1 MRWIVI
7 AVALCVFAGPVYAA
21 PASATA
27 LPSRAIATTPFV
39 LDVDGLIEWSLADFD
54 AMDAQADAAR
64 QAAFA
69 KSPENAAKS
78 LWAIK
83 HQWDIG
89 WLGFNG
95 GILNGTILGTHL
107 TVAEWG
113 RWNFGT
119 PGVGLGFIR
128 HADYNRYTKQSVM
141 KDDLTFL
148 ANISISYRLR
158 QIKSLGYTA
167 YLTFANTY
175 DLRFSYPSSQIGF
188 SFSRK

>member
-1 MRWIVI
+1 MRWII
-7 AVALCVFAGPVYAA
+7 AAAVCVFTAHLAAQTSSAPV
-21 PASATA
+21 
-27 LPSRAIATTPFV
+27 LPSRSIPIAPFSIS
-39 LDVDGLIEWSLADFD
+39 VDDLIDWSLADFD
-54 AMDAQADAAR
+54 AMDARAEAAR
-64 QAAFA
+64 KAAWTGH
-69 KSPENAAKS
+69 PENPAKS

-95 GILNGTILGTHL
+95 GVLNGTIIGTHL

-119 PGVGLGFIR
+119 PGVALGFLR
-128 HADYNRYTKQSVM
+128 HAKFNEYTGQSVM
-141 KDDLTFL
+141 VDDLTFL
-148 ANISISYRLR
+148 ANISISYRLGHL
-158 QIKSLGYTA
+158 QTFGYTA

-175 DLRFSYPSSQIGF
+175 DLRFNYPSSQIGF